1 MSIRTAAL
9 GLAML
14 LLAGCGGTAASPAPD
29 QDPVDGRVS
38 VVASTNVYGSIV
50 SAVGGDRV
58 RVTTLIDDPAAD
70 PHSYESTPAGAA
82 AVAGAQLVVY
92 NGGGYDDWMQQLV
105 ESAGGDRKVI
115 NVAEL
120 SGLAG
125 GDGFNEHLWYR
136 VPTMQQLATE
146 LAGELSAIDPG
157 HASGYRANAD
167 AFSGRAA
174 AEIQGKAEAIGRAHP
189 GARVAVTE
197 PVPGY
202 LIESAGLVD
211 ATPPEF
217 AKAVEEDTDPPAAV
231 VAQTLQLFG
240 SDPVRALIVNA
251 QTETPTTDQVRQAA
265 QTGGVPIVEV
275 SETLPAGSGD
285 YVSWMGG
292 QVDALA
298 TALDKD

>member
-9 GLAML
+9 GLAVL
-14 LLAGCGGTAASPAPD
+14 LLAGCGGNAAAPAPD
-29 QDPVDGRVS
+29 QGPSDGRVS

-82 AVAGAQLVVY
+82 AVAGARLVVY

-115 NVAEL
+115 DVTEL

-125 GDGFNEHLWYR
+125 GDEFNEHLWYR
-136 VPTMQQLATE
+136 VPTMQQLAAE
-146 LAGELSAIDPG
+146 LAGELSAIDPD
-157 HASGYRANAD
+157 HATAYRADAD
-167 AFSGRAA
+167 AFSARAGT
-174 AEIQGKAEAIGRAHP
+174 EIMSKAEAIGRAHP

-202 LIESAGLVD
+202 LLESAGLVD

-217 AKAVEEDTDPPAAV
+217 ARAVEEDTDPPAAV

-240 SDPVRALIVNA
+240 PDPVRALIVNA

-285 YVSWMGG
+285 YLSWMGG

-298 TALDKD
+298 AALDKD

>member
-9 GLAML
+9 GLVVL
-14 LLAGCGGTAASPAPD
+14 LLAGCGGTAATPTPD
-29 QDPVDGRVS
+29 QGAGAGQVS

-82 AVAGAQLVVY
+82 AVSEAQLVVY

-115 NVAEL
+115 NVSEL

-125 GDGFNEHLWYR
+125 SDGFNEHLWYR
-136 VPTMQQLATE
+136 VPTMQQLA
-146 LAGELSAIDPG
+146 GELSAIDPD
-157 HASGYRANAD
+157 HAAGYRAGAD
-167 AFSGRAA
+167 AFSARATT
-174 AEIQGKAEAIGRAHP
+174 EVLDKAEAIGRAHP

-202 LIESAGLVD
+202 LVESAGLVD

-217 AKAVEEDTDPPAAV
+217 TRAIEEDTDPPAAV

-240 SDPVRALIVNA
+240 PDPVRALIVNA

-285 YVSWMGG
+285 YLSWMGG

-298 TALDKD
+298 AALDKD

>member
-14 LLAGCGGTAASPAPD
+14 LLAGCGGTASSPAPD

-82 AVAGAQLVVY
+82 AVPGAQLVVY

-125 GDGFNEHLWYR
+125 GDGFNEHLWYH
-136 VPTMQQLATE
+136 VPTMQQLAAE

-167 AFSGRAA
+167 AFSARAT

-217 AKAVEEDTDPPAAV
+217 ARAVEEDTDPPAAV

>member
-1 MSIRTAAL
+1 VA
-9 GLAML
+9 
-14 LLAGCGGTAASPAPD
+14 
-29 QDPVDGRVS
+29 VVS
-38 VVASTNVYGSIV
+38 
-50 SAVGGDRV
+50 
-58 RVTTLIDDPAAD
+58 
-70 PHSYESTPAGAA
+70 
-82 AVAGAQLVVY
+82 GAQLVVY

-125 GDGFNEHLWYR
+125 GDGFTEHIWYH
-136 VPTMQQLATE
+136 VPTMQQLAAE

-167 AFSGRAA
+167 AFSARAT

-217 AKAVEEDTDPPAAV
+217 ARAIEEDTDPPAAV

>member
-14 LLAGCGGTAASPAPD
+14 LLAGCGGTASSPAPD

-120 SGLAG
+120 SGLVG
-125 GDGFNEHLWYR
+125 GDGFNEHLWYH
-136 VPTMQQLATE
+136 VPTMQQLAAE

-167 AFSGRAA
+167 AFSARAT

-217 AKAVEEDTDPPAAV
+217 ARAVEEDTDPPAAV

-240 SDPVRALIVNA
+240 SDPVLALIVNA

>member
-9 GLAML
+9 GLAVL
-14 LLAGCGGTAASPAPD
+14 LLAGCGGNAATPAPD
-29 QDPVDGRVS
+29 QGPADGRVS

-167 AFSGRAA
+167 AFT
-174 AEIQGKAEAIGRAHP
+174 
-189 GARVAVTE
+189 AR
-197 PVPGY
+197 
-202 LIESAGLVD
+202 
-211 ATPPEF
+211 
-217 AKAVEEDTDPPAAV
+217 
-231 VAQTLQLFG
+231 
-240 SDPVRALIVNA
+240 
-251 QTETPTTDQVRQAA
+251 
-265 QTGGVPIVEV
+265 
-275 SETLPAGSGD
+275 
-285 YVSWMGG
+285 
-292 QVDALA
+292 A
-298 TALDKD
+298 TA